1 MHLRLVLILWLAVPC
16 FLFAQIEEDF
26 TLNDVNELNNW
37 GGDIDQFII
46 NNEQQLQ
53 LNADEEGTSTLY
65 TPFSISGVVTWELYF
80 KMDFAPS
87 NSNRLRIYL
96 YSDGENLETSNGYFI
111 EVGETGSDDNLEF
124 YRQDN
129 GSPTRL
135 AEGVLSTLGSDPA
148 EATIVVERD
157 ESAIWTIATAYDG
170 DPFTQLEFELSDDTY
185 DVANGFFALSCNY
198 TSTRADKFSFDDIF
212 VGNPRPDIDAP
223 ILISVELLGPSSVRL
238 LFDELID
245 EGSGLNTANFLI
257 DQGIGNP
264 TSIEFGVFDNE
275 LILELGTPL
284 AEGVLYK
291 LSLANISDLV
301 GNRLNTEV
309 ELIFATQPINGEIV
323 INEILFDPYPDGV
336 DFVELYNTTD
346 KFLDIS
352 SLIISNMDNEQS
364 RTIEEDIILKPFQ
377 YLAITSD
384 PVPLSA
390 MYMIR
395 FPENIIQNSLPAFN
409 NADGNVSLSL
419 DGESTFLD
427 SYSYTEDDHSPW
439 IDDTEG
445 VSLERV
451 DPAGPTDDPDN
462 WQSASRASG
471 FATPGYV
478 NSNFSQE
485 IIANDEFTLEK
496 KTFSP
501 DGDGFDDFLQVNYRV
516 SQSGFVLNMRVFDD
530 RGHLVRTL
538 ASSEI
543 LGQVGSITWNGEN
556 DNGTLSGIGIY
567 VIFLEYFNSEG
578 SLHQKKLSCVL
589 AKQLN

>member
-1 MHLRLVLILWLAVPC
+1 MHLRLVLILLLAVPS
-16 FLFAQIEEDF
+16 FLFSQIEEDF
-26 TLNDVNELNNW
+26 MLNDIGELDNW

-46 NNEQQLQ
+46 NDDQQLQ
-53 LNADEEGTSTLY
+53 LNADQEGTSTVH
-65 TPFSISGVVTWELYF
+65 TNFNASGIVTWEVYF

-96 YSDGENLETSNGYFI
+96 YSDSENIETSNGYFI

-129 GSPTRL
+129 GSTTRL
-135 AEGVLSTLGSDPA
+135 AEGVMSTLGSDPA

-157 ESAIWTIATAYDG
+157 ESGIWTIAAAYNG
-170 DPFTQLEFELSDDTY
+170 DQFTQLEFELSDNTY
-185 DVANGFFALSCNY
+185 DVADGFFALSCNY
-198 TSTRADKFSFDDIF
+198 TSTRTDKFSFDDIF
-212 VGNPRPDIDAP
+212 VGSPRPDLNAP
-223 ILISVELLGPSSVRL
+223 ILVSAELLESNRVRL

-245 EGSGLNTANFLI
+245 EDSGLNTENYLV

-275 LILELGTPL
+275 LILEFGTPL
-284 AEGVLYK
+284 AEGILYK
-291 LSLANISDLV
+291 ISLANISDLA
-301 GNRLNTEV
+301 GNMLNTEV
-309 ELIFATQPINGEIV
+309 DLILATQPINGEII
-323 INEILFDPYPDGV
+323 INEILFDPNPEGV
-336 DFVELYNTTD
+336 DFVELYNTTG

-352 SLIISNMDNEQS
+352 SLIISNMDNGQS
-364 RTIEEDIILKPFQ
+364 RSIEEDIVLDPFQ

-384 PVPLSA
+384 PDALSG

-395 FPENIIQNSLPAFN
+395 FPENIFQNSLPAFN

-419 DGESTFLD
+419 DGENTFLD
-427 SYSYTEDDHSPW
+427 SYSYAEDDHSPW

-451 DPAGPTDDPDN
+451 DPSEASNDPEN

-478 NSNFSQE
+478 NSNFTQE
-485 IIANDEFTLEK
+485 IITNDEFTLEK

-516 SQSGFVLNMRVFDD
+516 SQPGFVLNMRVFDD

-556 DNGTLSGIGIY
+556 DMGTLSGMGIY